1 MRVIAGQLRGRR
13 LTVPASGAV
22 RPTSDRVREAMFD
35 MLFSLGDV
43 EGLRVADLFA
53 GSGALGIEALSRG
66 ATSVTFVDNDA
77 GSLASVRRNLAAIG
91 MGEAEASGVVSVVRS
106 DAVSWSA
113 TTAARFDLVFCDPP
127 YAFARWDALMPTL
140 PGDLVVVESGTDVPV
155 PPEWGIIRSRRYGGT
170 LVTVARTTRAVE
182 KGAS

>member
-1 MRVIAGQLRGRR
+1 MRVIAGELRGRR

-66 ATSVTFVDNDA
+66 AASVTFVDNDA
-77 GSLASVRRNLAAIG
+77 GSLASVRQNLSGTG
-91 MGEAEASGVVSVVRS
+91 MGKAEASGTVSIVRS

-113 TTAARFDLVFCDPP
+113 TTAARFDLAFCDPP
-127 YAFARWDALMPTL
+127 YAFAQWDALIPTL
-140 PGDLVVVESGTDVPV
+140 PADLVVLESRADIPA
-155 PPEWGIIRSRRYGGT
+155 PPEWCIIRSRRYGGT
-170 LVTVARTTRAVE
+170 LVTVARTIRATE